1 MLEFEHIIQVNDPT
15 NGELPMLTRSQ
26 LWEGLVLRARR
37 PDRFNSS
44 LQVTTKEYA
53 EDEFERVIDVGDAKF
68 YELVMLYQDE
78 KIHTQTM
85 EEYEQIDA
93 ESVTHLEEPEEG
105 YLFVRFSYRREIDED
120 GSVDVCRALEIGL
133 SRDRPRRDCAN
144 SNACRKR
151 PVWRIDRL
159 SNYNTGKATSVIVC

>member
-15 NGELPMLTRSQ
+15 NDELPMLTRSQ

-37 PDRFNSS
+37 PDKFNNS
-44 LQVTTKEYA
+44 LQVTTKEYG

-68 YELVMLYQDE
+68 YELVMLYQGE

-105 YLFVRFSYRREIDED
+105 DLFVRFSYRREIDED
-120 GSVDVCRALEIGL
+120 GSVDVGEHLKSAYLETDRDAIALIRMLAESGL
-133 SRDRPRRDCAN
+133 FGES
-144 SNACRKR
+144 
-151 PVWRIDRL
+151 ID
-159 SNYNTGKATSVIVC
+159 